1 MTTWIWLEFK
11 AKVQNDLLLWY
22 VQMPA
27 IGFQSTFW
35 QKLYSSCFCISN
47 EFHLLYVLKKTYEG
61 FTCKHSGIDYT
72 RSCMGKQNAKI
83 YSTSCTLKHRLEQ
96 GISHTHGDSADCF
109 HRGKQNSF
117 FLLWSF
123 WYLANANKPQWEQF
137 EDESIRKTLST

>member
-1 MTTWIWLEFK
+1 MIYPNAKYRLSVYILTEALLFMLLHFKWIPPSL
-11 AKVQNDLLLWY
+11 
-22 VQMPA
+22 
-27 IGFQSTFW
+27 
-35 QKLYSSCFCISN
+35 CI
-47 EFHLLYVLKKTYEG
+47 KKTYEG

-72 RSCMGKQNAKI
+72 RSCMGKQNTKI

-96 GISHTHGDSADCF
+96 GISHTHEDSTDYF
-109 HRGKQNSF
+109 HWGKQNSF